1 MPGKAGQTLRSP
13 ASSYLYAAIAVCQMG
28 LAPYL
33 TGASPLTHRFRLCDL
48 EAGDFPDR
56 LKPHLFLS
64 TRHDFT
70 ACGGIRADMG
80 SLKWLVWAA
89 GKCQEW
95 EMLWEA
101 RASGVCLTSGK

>member
-1 MPGKAGQTLRSP
+1 MPGKAGQTLRAP
-13 ASSYLYAAIAVCQMG
+13 ASPYLYAAIAVCQMG
-28 LAPYL
+28 LAPRL

-89 GKCQEW
+89 GKC
-95 EMLWEA
+95 
-101 RASGVCLTSGK
+101 